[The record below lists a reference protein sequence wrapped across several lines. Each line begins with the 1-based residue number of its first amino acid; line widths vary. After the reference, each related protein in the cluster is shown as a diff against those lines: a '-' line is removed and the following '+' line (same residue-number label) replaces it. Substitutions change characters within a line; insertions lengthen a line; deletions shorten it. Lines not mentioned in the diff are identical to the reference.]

1 MDSTAGQ
8 LVFVFVLIVIN
19 GYFAMAEIAL
29 ISVRRSALLAKADE
43 GSRGAQ
49 AALSLTAD
57 PTILLATIQ
66 IAITLVGMLAS
77 ATAAVTLAQ
86 PVQVWLEQ
94 LGIDFITPFAAGVSV
109 FLVTLII
116 SYFTLVLGELVPKR
130 LGLQKA
136 EAVAVFA
143 APSIRTI
150 ATIFRPFVI
159 LLTSSTRLVGKLFG
173 VDANVSQ
180 EGVSEEEIKLLVT
193 EQGSLLDEEKQM
205 ISKIF
210 EIGDTVAREIM
221 VPRVDVTFIE
231 DSLTVGEA
239 IARMQQTGYSR
250 IPVFSG
256 DRDTIVGIAFL
267 KDLVLPLSEG
277 RSDDSIASHVRTPV
291 FVPETKSALELMAEM
306 QQNRSQ
312 FAIAVDEY
320 GGTAGIVT
328 IEDIVEE
335 VVGEIADEFDRDKM
349 SVSQIGD
356 RLWVVDGT
364 LPVEDAVDLGFP
376 VEESEGYD
384 TIAGWLL
391 EKLGHIPHAGEQVDV
406 DGWIFTAQSVRRRR
420 VARIRIEGPVLEAS
434 EE

>member
-1 MDSTAGQ
+1 M
-8 LVFVFVLIVIN
+8 
-19 GYFAMAEIAL
+19 
-29 ISVRRSALLAKADE
+29 
-43 GSRGAQ
+43 
-49 AALSLTAD
+49 
-57 PTILLATIQ
+57 
-66 IAITLVGMLAS
+66 
-77 ATAAVTLAQ
+77 
-86 PVQVWLEQ
+86 
-94 LGIDFITPFAAGVSV
+94 
-109 FLVTLII
+109 
-116 SYFTLVLGELVPKR
+116 
-130 LGLQKA
+130 
-136 EAVAVFA
+136 
-143 APSIRTI
+143 
-150 ATIFRPFVI
+150 
-159 LLTSSTRLVGKLFG
+159 
-173 VDANVSQ
+173 DANVSQ